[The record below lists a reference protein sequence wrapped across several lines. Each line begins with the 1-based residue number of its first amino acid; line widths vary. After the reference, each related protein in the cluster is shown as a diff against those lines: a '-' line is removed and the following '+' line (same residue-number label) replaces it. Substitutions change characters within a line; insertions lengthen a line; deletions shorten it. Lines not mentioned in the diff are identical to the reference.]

1 MVVLYSTGCPRCEI
15 LKEKLQ
21 NKGIFFDVVEDK
33 EKIVTMGFTSV
44 PVLIV
49 DGVIMDFREAVNW
62 ANAYV
67 GE

>member
-33 EKIVTMGFTSV
+33 GKIVSMGFTSV